1 MAIFSLQ
8 KMELNFKKLISD
20 NIKNSHAIMQLII
33 VFSSMYLLY
42 QKQVMLKV
50 SVSVLSINVR
60 NGSEKDSKEGVQ

>member
-1 MAIFSLQ
+1 
-8 KMELNFKKLISD
+8 MELNFKKLISD

-33 VFSSMYLLY
+33 VFSSIYLLY

-50 SVSVLSINVR
+50 SVSVSVPSINVR